1 MGTSGSVDRLALLRR
16 RLLASFVHQGGP
28 DVRLLSGDQLLI
40 TRNLVR
46 NPALG
51 RRGKTETYAPGADGY
66 QIHVAC
72 RSAAAHAVAVAT
84 SQRITGPTG
93 QPADWDADT
102 MRLRVWETRLCPEWT
117 LTTGRKEILTV
128 HVGCGSPRVL
138 DEVNTILAEIEAVLL
153 A

>member
-1 MGTSGSVDRLALLRR
+1 MSGSADRLALLRQ
-16 RLLASFVHQGGP
+16 RLLASFIRNDEP

-40 TRNLVR
+40 TRNLMR
-46 NPALG
+46 NPAPG
-51 RRGKTETYAPGADGY
+51 RRGKTETYTPGDDGY

-72 RSAAAHAVAVAT
+72 RSAEAHAVAVAT
-84 SQRITGPTG
+84 SQRITGPAR
-93 QPADWDADT
+93 QPSSWDTST
-102 MRLRVWETRLCPEWT
+102 MRLRVQEADLRPEWR
-117 LTTGRKEILTV
+117 LTNGRKEIITV